1 MKTLTDARIPLKM
14 MTIALGQG
22 QGRERMELWF
32 DRAMKL
38 DPNNTDACNSKLW
51 YLEPKWYGSVEDML
65 AFGRECVHNT
75 KWGGR
80 VPLILVDAHIAIRN
94 EFIPDTERSAYWSR
108 PEVWADLKSAHTR
121 FFELYPDASGWYPN
135 YAWYAYQAGDWSAF
149 NEMVPKL
156 GPANYDFFGGE
167 TNFNQMVAVAKAHA
181 GESQVKN

>member
-167 TNFNQMVAVAKAHA
+167 TNFNQMVAVANAHA